1 MSIIGALLSLSS
13 VAENSVLN
21 PNSSEYSLINSS
33 DTKDYVFTLLLRFG
47 KMEQS
52 GRARCIA
59 LSSIGI
65 FMCEELR
72 QGQAHP
78 KMREAISVLLMSLR
92 VIYADFSRPIFF
104 KQNSIH
110 SAPTKRLS
118 KLQLK
123 ICCCW
128 LTTLKVY

>member
-13 VAENSVLN
+13 VSENAVLN
-21 PNSSEYSLINSS
+21 PNSSEYTLIKSS
-33 DTKDYVFTLLLRFG
+33 DTRDYVFTLLLRFG

-59 LSSIGI
+59 LSSIGF

-92 VIYADFSRPIFF
+92 VIHSDFRS
-104 KQNSIH
+104 
-110 SAPTKRLS
+110 S
-118 KLQLK
+118 KLLTK
-123 ICCCW
+123 IKSS
-128 LTTLKVY
+128 TVHSQNNS

>member
-1 MSIIGALLSLSS
+1 MSIIGALLSLGSL
-13 VAENSVLN
+13 AESAVLN
-21 PNSSEYSLINSS
+21 PNSSEYALINSS

-59 LSSIGI
+59 LSSICI

-92 VIYADFSRPIFF
+92 VNFRI
-104 KQNSIH
+104 
-110 SAPTKRLS
+110 
-118 KLQLK
+118 
-123 ICCCW
+123 
-128 LTTLKVY
+128 

>member
-13 VAENSVLN
+13 VAENAVLN
-21 PNSSEYSLINSS
+21 PNSTEYSLINSS

-72 QGQAHP
+72 QGHAHP

-92 VIYADFSRPIFF
+92 VIYADFS
-104 KQNSIH
+104 
-110 SAPTKRLS
+110 
-118 KLQLK
+118 
-123 ICCCW
+123 
-128 LTTLKVY
+128 